1 MSTETCSSC
10 GREVKS
16 TWKYCRYCGNNLQQ
30 SKRTQTP
37 TSLELEDLPSS
48 TELSIDKD
56 TLFKTLK
63 TRKTRNRINKR
74 KSELKAEIKHVMEQK
89 KAGFLDKEIVAE
101 KINKLKKEVEEVNRE
116 ESELSDVPESLAIE
130 ELVDQIEATKE
141 RVAKIKTMKETSTI
155 SKDTLE
161 NEMKK
166 SLATLDLLKAEHSKL
181 ASRIRSWQNEFI
193 ASRNTLRSD
202 LESLN
207 LKKELREITKEYF
220 VEEKKRLVDEL
231 EIYDFVIKNI
241 DLILKI

>member
-1 MSTETCSSC
+1 
-10 GREVKS
+10 
-16 TWKYCRYCGNNLQQ
+16 
-30 SKRTQTP
+30 
-37 TSLELEDLPSS
+37 
-48 TELSIDKD
+48 
-56 TLFKTLK
+56 
-63 TRKTRNRINKR
+63 
-74 KSELKAEIKHVMEQK
+74 MEQK
-89 KAGFLDKEIVAE
+89 KAGFLDKEIVTE
-101 KINKLKKEVEEVNRE
+101 KISKLKKEVEEVNKE

-207 LKKELREITKEYF
+207 LKKELGEITKEYF
-220 VEEKKRLVDEL
+220 VEEKKRLVEEL